1 MSHEDLERR
10 LQAAYRA
17 RTSLVTVEAL
27 RPAADPTDSPTN
39 LDNSLSRG
47 PRMRPWLLPVLVAAC
62 VALVLGATAI
72 LTHQATRSAP
82 PAVGPTVPRT
92 ASSAPPTASSSVTS
106 TTHPAA
112 TSVSSRPINSHAIP
126 PPATPTSTTVKPVA
140 CPTAAGMLTI
150 VTTLIGGG
158 PYEIAPLTPASAYG
172 CQSGWAFILF
182 RDLVKPSNAPNNIQS
197 RDLRYAGGHWRIASK
212 QTACGTNLSGP
223 MPSALKQAGG
233 CGG

>member
-39 LDNSLSRG
+39 LDNSLSRS
-47 PRMRPWLLPVLVAAC
+47 PRMRSWLLPVLVAAC

-72 LTHQATRSAP
+72 LTHLATRSAP
-82 PAVGPTVPRT
+82 PAVGPTVP
-92 ASSAPPTASSSVTS
+92 VS
-106 TTHPAA
+106 T
-112 TSVSSRPINSHAIP
+112 RPINSHAIP
-126 PPATPTSTTVKPVA
+126 PPATPTSTTVRPVA

-158 PYEIAPLTPASAYG
+158 PYKIAPLTPASAYG
-172 CQSGWAFILF
+172 CQSGW
-182 RDLVKPSNAPNNIQS
+182 
-197 RDLRYAGGHWRIASK
+197 
-212 QTACGTNLSGP
+212 
-223 MPSALKQAGG
+223 
-233 CGG
+233 

>member
-47 PRMRPWLLPVLVAAC
+47 PRMRSWLLPVLVAAC

-72 LTHQATRSAP
+72 LTHLATRSAP
-82 PAVGPTVPRT
+82 PAVGPTMPRP
-92 ASSAPPTASSSVTS
+92 ASSAPPTASSSV
-106 TTHPAA
+106 
-112 TSVSSRPINSHAIP
+112 NSHAIP

-182 RDLVKPSNAPNNIQS
+182 RDLVKSSNAPNNVQS